1 MRGIEVSAA
10 DRRARVEAGVLALE
24 IGAAAQA
31 DGLCSMPGSA
41 PDVGVV
47 GYTLGGGLSW
57 LGRRYGFACN
67 RVNAIEL
74 VTAAGEARR
83 VDADTDADL
92 FWALRG
98 GGGGYAIVTALEL
111 ELTPIADIYAGALVF
126 AAELGTDA
134 VRAYRDWAHTVPDE
148 VTSIVRF
155 LRPPPLPDVPEPIRD
170 KPLLTIDAACI
181 GTEEEGARLI
191 APLREL
197 GEPILDTFGQI
208 PIEGLSRIHMDP
220 EQPVPAIGDHKVIR
234 ELPDEAIDAFFGVVG
249 PEAGSPLLL
258 AELRHLG
265 GALAREAPGAGAL
278 SKIDAEFA
286 MLGIGL
292 PMTPRARRGD
302 RRPARSAQR
311 DDGAVGGRGRLL
323 QLRRA
328 PLRRRRDPRSADLRA
343 ARRGEAALGPR
354 RDDSRQPCDLADARL
369 PIQLVSSAHGPRG
382 RGRRS
387 AGGDGAHGERSC
399 SALGRGH
406 RLGGPLAGRNPGAR
420 GRALAR
426 AAALRPLSGVQL
438 QLLRDLGAAG
448 QAGAARG
455 DPVADRARSTPAA
468 RRIGLPRLAGE
479 GAGAVRPRGDRA
491 SGRRPRTGRLG
502 GRRPD
507 ERALL
512 PGTRRLLLA
521 ALALGADRR
530 RRHRD
535 RNRVDAA
542 RAGAGEAPGPPPAAG
557 SRPRPGGGAVRSRRR
572 CSSPVSGCCRR
583 WSRTPPSGG
592 PGSSR
597 RRTFPSGPTSTSRSS
612 TDARPWSTSSPSTST
627 CSRSPSSPCS
637 RPSTRRWAR
646 SRWSWRCSRWSPW
659 WRSTVRS
666 MRPSIG
672 ARSRRSPSTS
682 RCSRSP
688 SSRGRATAR
697 SGSSTATTTRS
708 FRVAIWARSCS
719 AGCVRARS
727 ATDASRSG
735 FCSSSAGWRSST
747 TPSSASRA

>member
-1 MRGIEVSAA
+1 MSDYSELSISGRIATPADPDWDEARQAWNLAADPRPSAVAFVESAEDIAATVRFAADHQLKVLGQSTGHGAAALGPLDDTIVIKTERMRGIEVSAA
-10 DRRARVEAGVLALE
+10 DRTARVEAGVLALE

-134 VRAYRDWAHTVPDE
+134 VRAYRDWAHTVGDE

-292 PMTPRARRGD
+292 PMTPQLGEAIGD
-302 RRPARSAQR
+302 RL
-311 DDGAVGGRGRLL
+311 DLL
-323 QLRRA
+323 KETMA
-328 PLRRRRDPRSADLRA
+328 PW
-343 ARRGEAALGPR
+343 
-354 RDDSRQPCDLADARL
+354 
-369 PIQLVSSAHGPRG
+369 
-382 RGRRS
+382 
-387 AGGDGAHGERSC
+387 
-399 SALGRGH
+399 
-406 RLGGPLAGRNPGAR
+406 
-420 GRALAR
+420 
-426 AAALRPLSGVQL
+426 
-438 QLLRDLGAAG
+438 
-448 QAGAARG
+448 
-455 DPVADRARSTPAA
+455 
-468 RRIGLPRLAGE
+468 AGE
-479 GAGAVRPRGDRA
+479 GGYFNFAERPCDVDAILDPQTCARLA
-491 SGRRPRTGRLG
+491 EVKRRWD
-502 GRRPD
+502 PD
-507 ERALL
+507 ETIRANHAISL
-512 PGTRRLLLA
+512 T
-521 ALALGADRR
+521 
-530 RRHRD
+530 
-535 RNRVDAA
+535 
-542 RAGAGEAPGPPPAAG
+542 PA
-557 SRPRPGGGAVRSRRR
+557 
-572 CSSPVSGCCRR
+572 
-583 WSRTPPSGG
+583 
-592 PGSSR
+592 
-597 RRTFPSGPTSTSRSS
+597 
-612 TDARPWSTSSPSTST
+612 
-627 CSRSPSSPCS
+627 
-637 RPSTRRWAR
+637 
-646 SRWSWRCSRWSPW
+646 
-659 WRSTVRS
+659 
-666 MRPSIG
+666 
-672 ARSRRSPSTS
+672 
-682 RCSRSP
+682 
-688 SSRGRATAR
+688 
-697 SGSSTATTTRS
+697 
-708 FRVAIWARSCS
+708 
-719 AGCVRARS
+719 
-727 ATDASRSG
+727 
-735 FCSSSAGWRSST
+735 
-747 TPSSASRA
+747 